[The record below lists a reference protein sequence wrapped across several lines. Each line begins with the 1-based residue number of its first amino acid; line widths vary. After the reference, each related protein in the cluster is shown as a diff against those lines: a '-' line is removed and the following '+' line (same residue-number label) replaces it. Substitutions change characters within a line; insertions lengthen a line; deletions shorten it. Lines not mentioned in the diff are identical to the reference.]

1 MLNKNVL
8 WFLGGLLAGV
18 GYIFGVFYLI
28 LSRKDSSKWLG
39 LMFLLG
45 PFGSLI
51 LYIMFRNKDIATIS
65 LYLLYGF
72 ILWVPIALIL
82 GINPFYQIFGYVHGW
97 LGI

>member
-1 MLNKNVL
+1 
-8 WFLGGLLAGV
+8 
-18 GYIFGVFYLI
+18 
-28 LSRKDSSKWLG
+28 
-39 LMFLLG
+39 MFLLG

-51 LYIMFRNKDIATIS
+51 LYIMFRNKDNIANIS